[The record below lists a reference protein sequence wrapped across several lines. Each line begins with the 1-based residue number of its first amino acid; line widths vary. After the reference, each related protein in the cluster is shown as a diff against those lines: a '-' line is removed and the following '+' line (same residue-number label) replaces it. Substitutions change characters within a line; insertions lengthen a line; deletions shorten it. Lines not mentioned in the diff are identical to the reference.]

1 MWLRS
6 TIVIAVAGSLS
17 CATVGTRSSV
27 LGRPVKVALND
38 GGKDVKGELI
48 AVGDDRI
55 WIRDASGVLELPVSA
70 VQSVHVARHS
80 FSGGKAL
87 RWAAIGGLA
96 SAGALTAA
104 CQSVEGNEV
113 GGCATAGLLVGGL
126 IVGASALAVP
136 SINAS
141 RWQSLYSPKPEAL
154 RPYARFPQGLPEGVD
169 PFTLDPPPDEP

>member
-1 MWLRS
+1 MWLRW
-6 TIVIAVAGSLS
+6 TIVMAVAGSVG
-17 CATVGTRSSV
+17 CATVGTGSSV
-27 LGRPVKVALND
+27 LGRPVKVALTD

-55 WIRDASGVLELPVSA
+55 WIQDASGVLELPVSA
-70 VQSVHVARHS
+70 VQSVHVQRHS
-80 FSGGKAL
+80 FSGGQAFK
-87 RWAAIGGLA
+87 WAAIGGLV

-104 CQSVEGNEV
+104 CQSVEGNET
-113 GGCATAGLLVGGL
+113 GGCAASGLVFGGL
-126 IVGASALAVP
+126 IVGASALAIP

-141 RWQSLYSPKPEAL
+141 RWQSFYSAKPEAL